1 MKHPSPVSRVGK
13 VRYGGVSLPL
23 IGGLSV
29 ATLLLGVGAWYW
41 KPWQSKQT
49 FSTTV
54 LTQPVKRDLFIYEVT
69 EQGEIESS
77 SNVEVACEV
86 QSKNSGGTT
95 IIEIVPEG
103 TNVKPGD
110 FLVRLDASALREE
123 LSQQQIVCN
132 ASEAA
137 VIQAENTLRT
147 AQINRQEY
155 LEGTFRQEE
164 QIILSEMSVAEENL
178 RRAEDYARHSEKLA
192 AKGYVTPLQL
202 EADKFAVE
210 KAKMDLETAKTKLN
224 VLRNYTR
231 EKMLSQLEADIKTA
245 EANLKSQQNTHALD
259 LDKLK
264 HVQEQIAKCEITAPA
279 EGQVVYANKS
289 DRRGS
294 SDVIIE
300 AGSSVR
306 ERQVIIRLPDPKRMQ
321 VKAKINESRVDRVRP
336 GQPATIRLDAFPDI
350 ELTGTVT
357 RVDDYPLAG
366 SWFTSSIKEYGTI
379 IQIDEPPP
387 GSRPGMTAEVKIRVE
402 EVPNAL
408 QIPVQA
414 VVERGG
420 RHFALV
426 KEGDE
431 LKSREIQIGSTNDK
445 FVVVREGLQADEQ
458 VVVNPRRHLDR
469 VDLPAAPP
477 AQNRELLAQ
486 KRKSGNA
493 ERSKSHPDSTPAQVP
508 LASADSPV
516 AAADAD
522 RAAQRERRA
531 RGDGATGGGMNFDPA
546 AIWNMILARMD
557 KNNDAKLSADE
568 VDERMRSTF
577 PTSDTNGDGFI
588 DRDEMMAAMARRMAA
603 GGGPRGAAGGG
614 PGAVAAPNA
623 GQSGL

>member
-402 EVPNAL
+402 EVPDAL

-445 FVVVREGLQADEQ
+445 FVVVREGLQADQQ

-486 KRKSGNA
+486 KRKSGDA
-493 ERSKSHPDSTPAQVP
+493 ERSKSHPDSTPAQVA

-522 RAAQRERRA
+522 RAARRERRA

-546 AIWNMILARMD
+546 AMWNMILARMD

>member
-264 HVQEQIAKCEITAPA
+264 HVQEQITAPA

-402 EVPNAL
+402 EVPDAL

-445 FVVVREGLQADEQ
+445 FVVVREGLQADQQ

-486 KRKSGNA
+486 KRKSGDA
-493 ERSKSHPDSTPAQVP
+493 ERSKSHPDSTPAQVA

-522 RAAQRERRA
+522 RAARRERRA

-546 AIWNMILARMD
+546 AMWNMILARMD